1 MAAVFSTTKWSM
13 ILAARDGSP
22 SESEQALSALCEA
35 YWYPLYAFVR
45 LQGYKPEEAQDLTQA
60 YFVRL
65 LEKNYLQEVEPSSG
79 RFRSF
84 LMVTMKHFLSNERQ
98 REQALK
104 RGGGVI
110 KISLD
115 AEDAEHRFR
124 LEPADQLTPE
134 EVFDR
139 RWALTVIGR
148 VLGSLRQ
155 EHIDAGKGDRFDLLK
170 GHLTGEEP
178 RVRYREVAAQLEMN
192 EPAVRTA
199 VRRMRQRFG
208 KLLWNEIAETVANP
222 DGVGDEVR
230 HLLQVVGGNPSDQA

>member
-65 LEKNYLQEVEPSSG
+65 LEKNYLQEVEPSAG

-98 REQALK
+98 KEQALK
-104 RGGGVI
+104 RGGGVV

-115 AEDAEHRFR
+115 AEDAEQRFR
-124 LEPADQLTPE
+124 SEPADRLTPE
-134 EVFDR
+134 EVYDR
-139 RWALTVIGR
+139 RWALTVLGR
-148 VLGSLRQ
+148 VLEVLRQ
-155 EHIDAGKGDRFDLLK
+155 EYVDAGKSDRFDLLK
-170 GHLTGEEP
+170 GYLTGEEP
-178 RVRYREVAAQLEMN
+178 RVRYREVAAELEMN

-208 KLLWNEIAETVANP
+208 KLLWDEIAETVANP

-230 HLLQVVGGNPSDQA
+230 HLLHVVGGNPSDQA

>member
-45 LQGYKPEEAQDLTQA
+45 LQGYKPDQAQDLTQA

-65 LEKNYLQEVEPSSG
+65 LEKNYLQEVEPSAG

-104 RGGGVI
+104 RGGGVV

-115 AEDAEHRFR
+115 AEDAEQRFR
-124 LEPADQLTPE
+124 SEPADRLTPE

-139 RWALTVIGR
+139 RWALTVLGR
-148 VLGSLRQ
+148 VLEGLRQ
-155 EHIDAGKGDRFDLLK
+155 EYVDAGKGDRFDLLK
-170 GHLTGEEP
+170 GYLTGEEP
-178 RVRYREVAAQLEMN
+178 RVRYREVAAELEMN

-208 KLLWNEIAETVANP
+208 KLLWDEIAETVANP

-230 HLLQVVGGNPSDQA
+230 HLLHVVGGNPSDQA